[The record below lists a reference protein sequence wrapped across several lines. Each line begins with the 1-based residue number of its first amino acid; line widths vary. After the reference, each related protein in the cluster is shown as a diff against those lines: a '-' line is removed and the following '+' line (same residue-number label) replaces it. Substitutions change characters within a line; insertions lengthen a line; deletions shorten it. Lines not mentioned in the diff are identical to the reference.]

1 MLTNKSKIKPAP
13 TSAETKAKA
22 KKRLEDVRTRQNAEL
37 LTLLEKEQVF
47 EAKRAAQL
55 EAAEGQEEKEA
66 LEKKFGAT
74 RAKASRRIVN
84 MSESH
89 DRNLKKLSKKLGVP
103 LEPKEQIS

>member
-1 MLTNKSKIKPAP
+1 MIPTKTKLKPAP

-22 KKRLEDVRTRQNAEL
+22 RKRLEDVRQRQNAEL

-55 EAAEGQEEKEA
+55 EAAEWAEEKEE
-66 LEKKFGAT
+66 LEKKFGVI
-74 RAKASRRIVN
+74 RAKASKRIVA

-89 DRNLKKLSKKLGVP
+89 DRNLKKLSKKLGIP
-103 LEPKEQIS
+103 L